1 MLDKIWLNGCSIFS
15 IGGTPDFYFSS
26 DSSTPLLEIYIDTGS
41 IRSQL
46 TVKNKLIFL
55 VIIYKLSKLLLN
67 RVKIFL

>member
-1 MLDKIWLNGCSIFS
+1 M
-15 IGGTPDFYFSS
+15 
-26 DSSTPLLEIYIDTGS
+26 LEIYIDTGS